1 MDITVERIFTLIEK
15 NKTTAADVAKEN
27 GLPKSAFTN
36 WKMGRSKPSTEAI
49 AKLAV
54 YFGVTSDYLLGLSDD
69 PHPIVTIAAHAD
81 EDLPPEAQERIR
93 EYAEMMR
100 QKYMGDKKGK

>member
-1 MDITVERIFTLIEK
+1 MSIFSERLIECRK
-15 NKTTAADVAKEN
+15 AKKKKQHEVAEHI
-27 GLPKSAFTN
+27 GKSESAYSSYEQ
-36 WKMGRSKPSTEAI
+36 GRNTPGPEDI

-69 PHPIVTIAAHAD
+69 PNPIVTIAAHAD

>member
-1 MDITVERIFTLIEK
+1 MSIFSERLIECRK
-15 NKTTAADVAKEN
+15 AKKKKQHEVAEHL
-27 GLPKSAFTN
+27 GKSESAYSSYEQ
-36 WKMGRSKPSTEAI
+36 GRNTPSPEDI

-81 EDLPPEAQERIR
+81 EDLTPEAQRQIR
-93 EYAEMMR
+93 EYAELIRMKLRMER
-100 QKYMGDKKGK
+100 EKK